1 MRVQSYRYVFP
12 MKKIKVIIADDH
24 PIFRKGLSD
33 VLNSAADIKVT
44 GEAQNGE
51 EAINLILQ
59 GVPCDIL
66 LLDVNMPV
74 MNGIQT
80 MSKLNRL
87 GISQPV
93 LILSMDENQANI
105 IQLLKQGVK
114 GYVLKDIPPDQLLE
128 SVREV
133 VGNRYI
139 LNGVLSPK
147 LSQALENR
155 KNIYNSVFRNLSERE
170 LDFLRLTPSD
180 LTYQEIAASM
190 NVATRTVDFYRDSL
204 FSKLNVKSRIGLALF
219 AIKWGLFKV

>member
-1 MRVQSYRYVFP
+1 MR
-12 MKKIKVIIADDH
+12 KIKVIIADDH

-33 VLNSAADIKVT
+33 VLNSAPDIKVT

-51 EAINLILQ
+51 EAIALISK
-59 GVPCDIL
+59 GVSCDIL

-74 MNGIQT
+74 LNGIQT
-80 MSKLNRL
+80 MTKLNRL
-87 GISQPV
+87 GFTLPV

-105 IQLLKQGVK
+105 IHLLKLGVR
-114 GYVLKDIPPDQLLE
+114 GYVLKDIPPDELLN

-133 VGNRYI
+133 MSNRYI

-147 LSQALENR
+147 LSQALENQ
-155 KNIYNSVFRNLSERE
+155 KNFHNSIFRQLSERE
-170 LDFLRLTPSD
+170 LEFLRLAPSD
-180 LTYQEIAASM
+180 LAYHEIATTM